1 MINNNLI
8 LNFNT
13 HINTSK
19 AFADGQ
25 LRKLSRKMESLQ
37 EVPLTPA
44 KQLFKVR
51 RDNLE
56 SELVTVSKSKGGLE
70 LNKVYDFRL
79 KYIERETRLDSNF
92 SDYNLKGLAMV
103 FDNVVGKAL
112 SQQAKTMDSET
123 ANAWDDEIHDL
134 NHKHEVFISASTIV
148 GGTWEPCSLTE
159 LAPFDTAYTSVDGI
173 EPYAGTEAK
182 DFF

>member
-1 MINNNLI
+1 MKNNNLI

-13 HINTSK
+13 TVNTSK

-25 LRKLSRKMESLQ
+25 LKKLSRKMESLQ
-37 EVPLTPA
+37 DKPLTPA
-44 KQLFKVR
+44 KQLFRTR

-79 KYIERETRLDSNF
+79 KYIERETSLDGNY
-92 SDYNLKGLAMV
+92 SDYNLRGLSMV

-112 SQQAKTMDSET
+112 SQQARTMDSET
-123 ANAWDDEIHDL
+123 ANTWDDTIHDL
-134 NHKHEVFISASTIV
+134 NHEHGIFISASINN

-159 LAPFDTAYTSVDGI
+159 LAPYDTAYTSVDGK